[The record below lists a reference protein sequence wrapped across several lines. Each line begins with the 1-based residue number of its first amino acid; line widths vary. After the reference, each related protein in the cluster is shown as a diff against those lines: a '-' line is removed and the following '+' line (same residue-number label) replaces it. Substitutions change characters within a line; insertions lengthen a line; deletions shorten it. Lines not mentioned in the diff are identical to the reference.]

1 MKSLLLNIVLQQ
13 VHTTELADA
22 QSTQKFYVVV
32 AVIAVLF
39 VGLLGYM
46 ISVDRKIKKLEK

>member
-1 MKSLLLNIVLQQ
+1 MKTITLGILLQQ
-13 VHTTELADA
+13 IATQGAADA

-39 VGLLGYM
+39 LGIVGYL

>member
-1 MKSLLLNIVLQQ
+1 MKNTLLSILLQQ
-13 VHTTELADA
+13 VHTTEMADA
-22 QSTQKFYVVV
+22 QSTGKFYVVV

-39 VGLLGYM
+39 LGIVGYM

>member
-1 MKSLLLNIVLQQ
+1 MKSTLLTILLQQ
-13 VHTTELADA
+13 THTAQMADA

-39 VGLLGYM
+39 IGIAGYL
-46 ISVDRKIKKLEK
+46 ISIDRKLKKLEK

>member
-1 MKSLLLNIVLQQ
+1 MKSTLLSILLQQ
-13 VHTTELADA
+13 MHTAQMADA

-39 VGLLGYM
+39 AGITGYL
-46 ISVDRKIKKLEK
+46 ISVDRKLKKLEK

>member
-1 MKSLLLNIVLQQ
+1 MKSIMLGILLQQ
-13 VHTTELADA
+13 IATQGVADA
-22 QSTQKFYVVV
+22 GSTQKFYVVV

-39 VGLLGYM
+39 AGIVGYL